1 MERPLTQ
8 RIRLNADPPGLA
20 EYEDSGGY
28 KAARKAVHTM
38 TPQEVQ
44 KQVTDSTLR
53 GRGGAG
59 FATGMKWSFVPMGPD
74 APRPKY
80 LVANADEMEPGTFK
94 DRLLL
99 EGDPHQMVESMIV
112 SAYAIQAEV
121 GYIFLRWAYKR
132 AADLLRQAIA
142 EAHSHGYLG
151 RNVFG
156 SDFNFDL
163 HLHTSAGR
171 YICGEETALLNSLE
185 GKRAIPRSKPPYP
198 QVSGLWGKPTVV
210 QNVETLYNVPHI
222 ITHGVEWYRRLGHG
236 QEGGTKLYG
245 ISGNVKRPGVWEL
258 PMGTTV
264 RTLLEEHAGGMLD
277 GFSFRGL
284 LPGGAST
291 AFLVEEHL
299 DLPMDFESIPR
310 AGSRMGTG
318 TMIVLDDR
326 TCPVGFMRNLEHFFA
341 QESCGWCTPCW
352 EGLSWT
358 EHILEGLEE
367 GRGRPEDL
375 DLLAMHTRLIGPGRT
390 FCALAPGA
398 MDPLQSALK
407 YFRADFERHI
417 HEQRCPWRKEPD
429 AMNGARR

>member
-1 MERPLTQ
+1 MQNHGTPAHATHQAER
-8 RIRLNADPPGLA
+8 RPPGLA

-171 YICGEETALLNSLE
+171 YICGEETALLNPWRANVRFHAPSLPIRRC
-185 GKRAIPRSKPPYP
+185 RASGENPRSCKTWRPCTTSP
-198 QVSGLWGKPTVV
+198 
-210 QNVETLYNVPHI
+210 
-222 ITHGVEWYRRLGHG
+222 
-236 QEGGTKLYG
+236 
-245 ISGNVKRPGVWEL
+245 IS
-258 PMGTTV
+258 
-264 RTLLEEHAGGMLD
+264 
-277 GFSFRGL
+277 
-284 LPGGAST
+284 
-291 AFLVEEHL
+291 
-299 DLPMDFESIPR
+299 
-310 AGSRMGTG
+310 SRMVSSGTAG
-318 TMIVLDDR
+318 
-326 TCPVGFMRNLEHFFA
+326 
-341 QESCGWCTPCW
+341 
-352 EGLSWT
+352 
-358 EHILEGLEE
+358 
-367 GRGRPEDL
+367 
-375 DLLAMHTRLIGPGRT
+375 
-390 FCALAPGA
+390 
-398 MDPLQSALK
+398 
-407 YFRADFERHI
+407 
-417 HEQRCPWRKEPD
+417 
-429 AMNGARR
+429 